1 VGNVPKKLLI
11 WTVIAFAAFYLFTQ
25 PENAAGAVRGAA
37 SGVGDAFGSIITF
50 ISSVFA

>member
-1 VGNVPKKLLI
+1 MPKKLLI